1 VADVALRRYER
12 LAYRWFGARA
22 LRSVERNPRLKLSL
36 QKAHIYLR
44 PEAYL
49 AAATLT
55 TVVVVVGTALP
66 ILVLAG
72 AVAAGAL
79 GVPLRLIL
87 LLLPVP
93 AVAGAMM
100 YLLANVLPDL
110 RAATRARDINA
121 KLPYALNY
129 LATMAAAGATPE
141 QVFANLAKQP
151 IYGSVAHE
159 AAWITRDV
167 NLLGADIVTALVR
180 ASERSSSEKWQD
192 LLQGAITGLTSGGD
206 LKTYFATKAD
216 QYTFENRQDQ
226 KRFLEGLGVL
236 AESFVTV
243 VVAAPLFLIVI
254 LSVMTSLG
262 GSANQTLVLGYML
275 IFVMLPLSQMGFAIT
290 IKTMTPEA

>member
-1 VADVALRRYER
+1 LALRAYER
-12 LAYRWFGARA
+12 QAYRWFGERS
-22 LRSVERNPRLKLSL
+22 LRVVDRNPRLKLSL

-49 AAATLT
+49 AAAALT
-55 TVVVVVGTALP
+55 TVLVVVGTAFP
-66 ILVLAG
+66 ILLLLI
-72 AVAAGAL
+72 AVAFGAIS
-79 GVPLRLIL
+79 VPLRLLL
-87 LLLPVP
+87 LLLPIP
-93 AVAGAMM
+93 IVAGAMM

-110 RAATRARDINA
+110 RATTRARDINA

-141 QVFANLAKQP
+141 QVFSSLAKQP

-167 NLLGADIVTALVR
+167 NLLGTDIVTALSR
-180 ASERSSSEKWQD
+180 ASERSSSAKWQD
-192 LLQGAITGLTSGGD
+192 LLQGAITALTSGGD
-206 LKTYFATKAD
+206 LKMYFAQKAD
-216 QYTFENRQDQ
+216 QYTFENRQEQ

-262 GSANQTLVLGYML
+262 GSAEQTLLLGYML
-275 IFVMLPLSQMGFAIT
+275 ILVMLPLSQAGFAMT

>member
-1 VADVALRRYER
+1 MALRSFER
-12 LAYRWFGARA
+12 AAYRWFGERA
-22 LRSVERNPRLKLSL
+22 GRAVERNPRLKLSL

-55 TVVVVVGTALP
+55 TVLVVVGTGIP
-66 ILVLAG
+66 VVVLMGAVMAG
-72 AVAAGAL
+72 AIE
-79 GVPLRLIL
+79 VPLRLL
-87 LLLPVP
+87 LLVIPIP

-100 YLLANVLPDL
+100 YLLATVLPDL
-110 RAATRARDINA
+110 RATTRARDINA

-129 LATMAAAGATPE
+129 LATMASAGGTPE
-141 QVFANLAKQP
+141 QIFASLAKQP
-151 IYGSVAHE
+151 IYGAVAHE

-167 NLLGADIVTALVR
+167 NLLGMDIVTALSR
-180 ASERSSSEKWQD
+180 AIERSSSAKMQD
-192 LLQGAITGLTSGGD
+192 LLQGAITSLTSGGD
-206 LKTYFATKAD
+206 LRTYFTNKAD
-216 QYTFENRQDQ
+216 QYLYENRQDQ

-262 GSANQTLVLGYML
+262 GSAQETLLLGYVL
-275 IFVMLPLSQMGFAIT
+275 IFGMLPLSQLGFAVT
-290 IKTMTPEA
+290 IKMMTPEA

>member
-1 VADVALRRYER
+1 VALRRYER
-12 LAYRWFGARA
+12 FAYRLFSERS
-22 LRSVERNPRLKLSL
+22 LRSIERNPRLKLSL

-44 PEAYL
+44 PEAYH

-55 TVVVVVGTALP
+55 TLLVVAGTGLP
-66 ILVLAG
+66 ILILLIAVVLG
-72 AVAAGAL
+72 LVD
-79 GVPLRLIL
+79 VPARLML

-93 AVAGAMM
+93 LVAGAMM

-110 RAATRARDINA
+110 RATTRARDINA

-141 QVFANLAKQP
+141 QVFASLAKQP
-151 IYGSVAHE
+151 IYGAVAHE

-167 NLLGADIVTALVR
+167 NLLGADIVSALSR

-192 LLQGAITGLTSGGD
+192 LLQGAITSLTSGGD
-206 LKTYFATKAD
+206 LKTYFAGKAD

-262 GSANQTLVLGYML
+262 GSADQTLLLGYML
-275 IFVMLPLSQMGFAIT
+275 IFIMLPLSQLGFALT

>member
-1 VADVALRRYER
+1 MALRGYER
-12 LAYRWFGARA
+12 QAYRWFGQRA
-22 LRSVERNPRLKLSL
+22 TRSMERTPRLKTSL

-49 AAATLT
+49 AASMLT
-55 TVVVVVGTALP
+55 TLLVVVGTAFP
-66 ILVLAG
+66 ILVLVVAVSLG
-72 AVAAGAL
+72 AIE
-79 GVPLRLIL
+79 VPPRFLL

-93 AVAGAMM
+93 FVAGAMM

-110 RAATRARDINA
+110 RATTRARDINA

-141 QVFANLAKQP
+141 QVFSSLAKQP

-159 AAWITRDV
+159 AAWVTRDI
-167 NLLGADIVTALVR
+167 NLLGTDIITALSR
-180 ASERSSSEKWQD
+180 ASERSSSAKWQD
-192 LLQGAITGLTSGGD
+192 LLQGAITALTSGGD
-206 LKTYFATKAD
+206 LKTYFAQKAD

-262 GSANQTLVLGYML
+262 GSADQTLLLGYML
-275 IFVMLPLSQMGFAIT
+275 IFIMLPLSQLGFAMT

>member
-1 VADVALRRYER
+1 MALRGYER
-12 LAYRWFGARA
+12 QAYRWFGDRA
-22 LRSVERNPRLKLSL
+22 VRAIERTPRLKASL

-49 AAATLT
+49 AAAMLT
-55 TVVVVVGTALP
+55 TLLVVAGTALP
-66 ILVLAG
+66 ILVLVV
-72 AVAAGAL
+72 AVAAGANA
-79 GVPLRLIL
+79 VPLRFL
-87 LLLPVP
+87 LLLVPVP
-93 AVAGAMM
+93 FVAGAMM

-110 RAATRARDINA
+110 RATTRARDINA

-129 LATMAAAGATPE
+129 LSTMAAAGATPE
-141 QVFANLAKQP
+141 QVFSSLAKQP

-159 AAWITRDV
+159 AAWVTRDV
-167 NLLGADIVTALVR
+167 NLLGTDIVTALSR
-180 ASERSSSEKWQD
+180 ASERSSSAKWQD
-192 LLQGAITGLTSGGD
+192 LLQGAITALTSGGD
-206 LKTYFATKAD
+206 LKTYFAQKAD

-262 GSANQTLVLGYML
+262 GSADQTLLLGYML
-275 IFVMLPLSQMGFAIT
+275 IFIMLPLSQLGFAMT

>member
-1 VADVALRRYER
+1 MALRGYER
-12 LAYRWFGARA
+12 QAYRWFGDRA
-22 LRSVERNPRLKLSL
+22 VRAIERTPRLKASL

-49 AAATLT
+49 AAAMLT
-55 TVVVVVGTALP
+55 TLLVVAGTALP
-66 ILVLAG
+66 ILVLVV
-72 AVAAGAL
+72 AVAAGAIA
-79 GVPLRLIL
+79 VPLRFL
-87 LLLPVP
+87 LLLVPVP
-93 AVAGAMM
+93 FVAGAMM

-110 RAATRARDINA
+110 RATTRARDINA

-129 LATMAAAGATPE
+129 LSTMAAAGATPE
-141 QVFANLAKQP
+141 QVFSSLAKQP

-159 AAWITRDV
+159 AAWVTRDV
-167 NLLGADIVTALVR
+167 NLLGTDIVTALSR
-180 ASERSSSEKWQD
+180 ASERSSSAKWQD
-192 LLQGAITGLTSGGD
+192 LLQGAITALTSGGD
-206 LKTYFATKAD
+206 LKTYFAQKAD

-262 GSANQTLVLGYML
+262 GSADQTLLLGYML
-275 IFVMLPLSQMGFAIT
+275 IFIMLPLSQLGFAMT

>member
-1 VADVALRRYER
+1 VALRKYER
-12 LAYRWFGARA
+12 LAYRWFGERA
-22 LRSVERNPRLKLSL
+22 ARSVERNPRLKLSL

-55 TVVVVVGTALP
+55 TILVVVGTAFP
-66 ILVLAG
+66 IFVLM
-72 AVAAGAL
+72 VAIAFGAL
-79 GVPLRLIL
+79 SVPLRMVL
-87 LLLPVP
+87 LLLPIP

-100 YLLANVLPDL
+100 YLLAIVLPDL
-110 RAATRARDINA
+110 RATTRARDINA

-129 LATMAAAGATPE
+129 LTTMASAGATPE
-141 QVFANLAKQP
+141 QIFSSLAQQP
-151 IYGSVAHE
+151 IYGAVSHE

-167 NLLGADIVTALVR
+167 NLLGADIVSALSR
-180 ASERSSSEKWQD
+180 AIERSSSSKWQD
-192 LLQGAITGLTSGGD
+192 LLQGAITALTSGGD
-206 LKTYFATKAD
+206 LRTYFHNKAE
-216 QYTFENRQDQ
+216 QYLYENRQDQ

-262 GSANQTLVLGYML
+262 GSASQTLLLGYL
-275 IFVMLPLSQMGFAIT
+275 LVLVMLPLAQLGFAVT

>member
-1 VADVALRRYER
+1 VALRSYER
-12 LAYRWFGARA
+12 LAYRWFGLRAARA
-22 LRSVERNPRLKLSL
+22 VERNPRLKLSL

-55 TVVVVVGTALP
+55 TVLVVLGTAFP
-66 ILVLAG
+66 VLVLLVAL
-72 AVAAGAL
+72 AAGIVH
-79 GVPLRLIL
+79 VPVRLML
-87 LLLPVP
+87 LLLPIPV
-93 AVAGAMM
+93 VAGAMM
-100 YLLANVLPDL
+100 YLLAIVLPDL
-110 RAATRARDINA
+110 RATTRARDINA

-129 LATMAAAGATPE
+129 LATMASAGATPE
-141 QVFANLAKQP
+141 QIFSSLAKQP
-151 IYGSVAHE
+151 IYGAVAHE

-167 NLLGADIVTALVR
+167 NLLGTDVVSALSR
-180 ASERSSSEKWQD
+180 AIERSSSAKWQD
-192 LLQGAITGLTSGGD
+192 LLQGAITALTSGGD
-206 LKTYFATKAD
+206 LRTYFLNKAD
-216 QYTFENRQDQ
+216 QYLYENRQDQ

-262 GSANQTLVLGYML
+262 GSASQTLLLGYL
-275 IFVMLPLSQMGFAIT
+275 LVLVMLPLAQLGFGVT